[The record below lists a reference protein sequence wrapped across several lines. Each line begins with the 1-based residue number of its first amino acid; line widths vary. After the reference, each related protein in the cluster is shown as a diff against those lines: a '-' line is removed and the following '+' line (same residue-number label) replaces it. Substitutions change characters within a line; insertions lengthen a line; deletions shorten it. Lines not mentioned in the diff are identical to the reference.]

1 MTVQRGETMPIS
13 QKSLDFLAENRFR
26 NSKKWYDEHR
36 AEYLEY
42 VVEPLAAI
50 VCDLSETMRAID
62 DRIVCLPK
70 VGGSISRLRRDTR
83 YSNDKSLY
91 RQNVWL
97 YFGRKDAS
105 RVEHPAF
112 YADISPDG
120 FSYGCGY
127 YWAGADVCAG
137 LRSLVLADDPAF
149 KAAAK
154 AYESQSVFAFGGET
168 YKKPHYPDEPERKRL
183 WLEKRNY
190 FFYRDC
196 GKDVMFSPDLSRI
209 LARDFPLL
217 APVYKLLLKAETP
230 RAEAHSAR
238 PEFEF

>member
-1 MTVQRGETMPIS
+1 MPIT
-13 QKSLDFLAENRFR
+13 QKALDFLSENRFR

-42 VVEPLAAI
+42 VLEPLAAI

-91 RQNVWL
+91 RQNIWL

-112 YADISPDG
+112 YADISPEG
-120 FSYGCGY
+120 ISYGCGY
-127 YWAGADVCAG
+127 YRAGASVCDEI
-137 LRSLVLADDPAF
+137 RRLVLADDPAF

-154 AYESQSVFAFGGET
+154 AYEAQSVFEFGGET

-183 WLEKRNY
+183 WLEKRN
-190 FFYRDC
+190 FFFHREG
-196 GKDVMFSPDLSRI
+196 GKELTFSPDLSKT

-217 APVYKLLLKAETP
+217 APVYRFLLKAET
-230 RAEAHSAR
+230 RHTEAHSAR